1 MILQFITEN
10 SRMWK
15 TQKHKHYE
23 MKIDKNSYEKIA
35 TQIVM
40 KHQEAPFGLPLPTGR
55 TYGS

>member
-1 MILQFITEN
+1 
-10 SRMWK
+10 
-15 TQKHKHYE
+15 

>member
-1 MILQFITEN
+1 
-10 SRMWK
+10 
-15 TQKHKHYE
+15 

-55 TYGS
+55 TYGSQLVGQAVLLTH